1 MNVVEAKLKGWEQGL
16 SSDLDVAA
24 LYARNPTT
32 HKWKAPFRSLLLRKS
47 VSWRSHDLL
56 SQSLYL
62 YQAKHMLGAQILLR
76 ANIETLAVLIYLNQL
91 TRSVL
96 SGETNFHRFSKKT
109 SQLVLGS
116 KDESTELNAINI
128 LTILK
133 KCNDRYPKL
142 FEYYESLSEAAHPN
156 YEGMTLGYSQQN
168 PDDEFVSD
176 FSNRWWEIYS
186 KNHLKRL
193 ETCID
198 IFLYEHDDE
207 WVDAFEQ
214 LENWIEK
221 NDDELERTKNDD

>member
-1 MNVVEAKLKGWEQGL
+1 MNIVEAKLKGWEQGL
-16 SSDLDVAA
+16 SSDLDVGA
-24 LYARNPTT
+24 LYARKPTA

-62 YQAKHMLGAQILLR
+62 YQAKHMLGALIMLR

-96 SGETNFHRFSKKT
+96 NGKTNFHRFSEKT

-116 KDESTELNAINI
+116 KNESTELNAINI
-128 LTILK
+128 ITILQ

-142 FEYYESLSEAAHPN
+142 LKYYESLSEAAHPN

-168 PDDEFVSD
+168 PKDKFISD
-176 FSNRWWEIYS
+176 FSNRWWELYS
-186 KNHLKRL
+186 KQHLKRL

-207 WVDAFEQ
+207 WVDALEQ